1 MWSIIWVLNWESLNP
16 PRKFVDLS
24 VTFGG
29 VGSLKFSF
37 WAHATALPVLML
49 SSWLFFG
56 RESIVF
62 NVLPNCKFID
72 HFCAKRAWSHCRTN
86 SRSGGPLNG
95 GLVLFA
101 GTKRTWGVRESFEIL
116 IKCQFRKISR
126 AYSTFLTGGALP
138 VPEWIPGEIIGRAYS
153 TINKILSKFSL

>member
-1 MWSIIWVLNWESLNP
+1 MTLHPELIYLMGRNEMLPYVSLLRNLRALVEIIKALKYCAMLWALTLEDTVKCEVLDRFWYGSQLNP

-62 NVLPNCKFID
+62 NVLPYCKFID

-101 GTKRTWGVRESFEIL
+101 GTKRTWVD
-116 IKCQFRKISR
+116 
-126 AYSTFLTGGALP
+126 P
-138 VPEWIPGEIIGRAYS
+138 
-153 TINKILSKFSL
+153 